1 MTGGDYFVAAVAT
14 LEALA
19 GITYAFQRDG
29 YQGVIWCSIAVSN
42 VAYLLMRRG

>member
-19 GITYAFQRDG
+19 GVTYLVNRDT
-29 YQGVIWCSIAVSN
+29 YQGILWSAIAVSN